1 MLGKK
6 YEDRTIFDH
15 TDEFCNF
22 MENCH
27 GDRELGRK
35 WYLVEKEGREYLEL
49 WSEQWGGRVRLATRP
64 VMNRFV
70 DNGMD
75 YIMIDEPENGHKSL
89 VFRYKNPL
97 FSKRITL
104 YDIEDGL
111 MQELNSKY
119 APKM

>member
-35 WYLVEKEGREYLEL
+35 WYLVVKKEGREYLEL
-49 WSEQWGGRVRLATRP
+49 WSEQWGGRVRLAYTSGNEQVRGQ
-64 VMNRFV
+64 R
-70 DNGMD
+70 
-75 YIMIDEPENGHKSL
+75 H
-89 VFRYKNPL
+89 
-97 FSKRITL
+97 
-104 YDIEDGL
+104 GL
-111 MQELNSKY
+111 HNDR
-119 APKM
+119 

>member
-1 MLGKK
+1 
-6 YEDRTIFDH
+6 
-15 TDEFCNF
+15 
-22 MENCH
+22 
-27 GDRELGRK
+27 
-35 WYLVEKEGREYLEL
+35 
-49 WSEQWGGRVRLATRP
+49 
-64 VMNRFV
+64 
-70 DNGMD
+70 MD

-97 FSKRITL
+97 FSNRITL